1 MSTDFS
7 VAKMMGLD
15 ESRIEMR
22 FKVILFLIYFEFKK
36 IAFLNIIV
44 KFPKF

>member
-22 FKVILFLIYFEFKK
+22 GGTVGQYP
-36 IAFLNIIV
+36 N
-44 KFPKF
+44 